1 MRRAG
6 EVHNDV
12 DEVLEERWFS
22 CEGAGLKRFTTSLK
36 NWHDRAL
43 ASHVCHFST
52 WDLQFHVPK
61 CSKGIPRITQAN
73 ELLKEI
79 EQSPLQAIQGDS
91 AMKGSW
97 NGKLLEKNAYHSIL
111 VEQSEREQCSLFA
124 GYSNFLIY
132 SSWKAGNSLHVQ
144 AFFCHFTTSP

>member
-12 DEVLEERWFS
+12 DEVPEERWFS
-22 CEGAGLKRFTTSLK
+22 CGGCWFEEIHHLFEKLAWQSLGK
-36 NWHDRAL
+36 PRL
-43 ASHVCHFST
+43 PFF
-52 WDLQFHVPK
+52 DLRSSIPR
-61 CSKGIPRITQAN
+61 SKGIPRITQAN

-91 AMKGSW
+91 AMKSSW
-97 NGKLLEKNAYHSIL
+97 NGKLLEKNDYHSIL